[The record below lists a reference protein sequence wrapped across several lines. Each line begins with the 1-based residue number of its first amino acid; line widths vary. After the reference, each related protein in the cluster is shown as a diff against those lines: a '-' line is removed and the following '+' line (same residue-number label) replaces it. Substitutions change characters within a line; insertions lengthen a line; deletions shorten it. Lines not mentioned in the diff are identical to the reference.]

1 MKYFELFDL
10 EPRLNLDTAALER
23 KFHALS
29 REHHPDFHTRA
40 APEAQARA
48 LETTALLN
56 DAYRTLRDAGRRTE
70 YLVRS
75 HGLEIDSGQAPASML
90 MEVFEINEGL
100 DELRAA
106 RRSGSAADVLLE
118 KADAIRGRIADKRR
132 THDEALGRASERW
145 DALIGADA
153 SEEERR
159 DHLRTLAEIV
169 AQSSYIRNLERE
181 LDEEAPR

>member
-1 MKYFELFDL
+1 MKYFELFEL
-10 EPRLNLDTAALER
+10 EPRLNVDTAALER

-29 REHHPDFHTRA
+29 REHHPDFHTLA
-40 APEAQARA
+40 TPEERARA

-56 DAYRTLRDAGRRTE
+56 DAYRTLRDSARRAE

-75 HGLEIDSGQAPASML
+75 HGLEIDSSQAPASML

-100 DELRAA
+100 EELRAA
-106 RRSGSAADVLLE
+106 RRSGTGAEAMAE
-118 KADAIRGRIADKRR
+118 KADAVRERIADKRR
-132 THDEALGRASERW
+132 THDASLGQAFDRW
-145 DALIGADA
+145 DALVGTEA
-153 SEEERR
+153 SEEERQ

-169 AQSSYIRNLERE
+169 AQASYIRNLERE